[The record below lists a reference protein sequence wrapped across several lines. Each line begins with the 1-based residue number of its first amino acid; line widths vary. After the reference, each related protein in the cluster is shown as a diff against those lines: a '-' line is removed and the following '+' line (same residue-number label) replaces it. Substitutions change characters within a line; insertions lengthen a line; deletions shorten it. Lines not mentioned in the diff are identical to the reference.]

1 MARLIQS
8 AETID
13 YTNAGSTTI
22 DAGTIVPLTNF
33 CGVAIRDIPVG
44 ETGALALTG
53 IYESPC
59 ESSTIAL
66 GGKVYIKDGT
76 VTGTATS
83 ADATVGCAVAAIS
96 SGTTVRFALNLK

>member
-33 CGVAIRDIPVG
+33 CGVAVRDIPVG
-44 ETGALALTG
+44 ENWPTLFEILDFA
-53 IYESPC
+53 
-59 ESSTIAL
+59 TIAL